1 MSTPRS
7 PASDAGGDRLIVNR
21 SLSIPRAEL
30 TFRASRSGGPGG
42 QHVNTSSTRVELLWN
57 VAASGTLDESQRTR
71 LTEKLG
77 RRLDGSGTLRVV
89 ASDHRSQLRNRES
102 AELRLAAMVAEAL
115 LVPKRRKAT
124 RPTRAAKQ
132 ARLDQ
137 KKRRSSIKKDRRTN
151 RDD

>member
-1 MSTPRS
+1 MSAPPS
-7 PASDAGGDRLIVNR
+7 PAGNSGGDRLTVTP

-30 TFRASRSGGPGG
+30 TFRASRAGGPGG
-42 QHVNTSSTRVELLWN
+42 QHVNTSSTRVELLWS
-57 VAASGTLDESQRTR
+57 VATSSALDELQRAR

-89 ASDHRSQLRNRES
+89 ASDSRSQRQNRER
-102 AELRLAAMVAEAL
+102 AELRLAAMVADAL
-115 LVPKRRKAT
+115 VVPKRRKPT

-137 KKRRSSIKKDRRTN
+137 KKRRSSLKKDRRTK